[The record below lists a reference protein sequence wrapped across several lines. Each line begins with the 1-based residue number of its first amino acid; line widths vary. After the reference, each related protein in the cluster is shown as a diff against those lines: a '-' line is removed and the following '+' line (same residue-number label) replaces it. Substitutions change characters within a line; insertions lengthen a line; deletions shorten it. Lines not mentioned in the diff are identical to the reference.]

1 MFTLRTIWIFAL
13 GLVLAVATV
22 GARAADSK
30 FNLAVQADGVKLGSA
45 AATLTITDAGSGQ
58 VTWKLTDGVFT
69 ALPNPDGKLKWND
82 DIISGNGK
90 AKSTETVTLRD
101 FDITV
106 QQSTGVDVAYRFRLS
121 ATLADGAIKSVTIE
135 QVK

>member
-1 MFTLRTIWIFAL
+1 M
-13 GLVLAVATV
+13 GLVLTLAIV
-22 GARAADSK
+22 GARASERK
-30 FNLAVQADGVKLGSA
+30 FNLAVQADGVNLGSA
-45 AATLTITDAGSGQ
+45 AATLTITDAGPGQ

-69 ALPNPDGKLKWND
+69 ALPNPDGKRKWND
-82 DIISGNGK
+82 DILTGSGK
-90 AKSTETVTLRD
+90 AKSTETVALRD

-121 ATLADGAIKSVTIE
+121 TTIADGAVKSVTIE